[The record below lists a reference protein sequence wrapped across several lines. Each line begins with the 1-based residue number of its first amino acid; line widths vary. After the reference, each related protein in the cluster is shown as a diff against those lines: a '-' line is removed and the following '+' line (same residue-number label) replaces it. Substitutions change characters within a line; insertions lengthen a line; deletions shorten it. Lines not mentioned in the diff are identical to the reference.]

1 MSVSTKLQKIATQ
14 AREHPERS
22 FTTLA
27 HYIDLDFLKEAYRR
41 TNRGRAPGIDG
52 VTEKNYEKNLES
64 NLQDLLDRFKSGRYR
79 APDVRRSYIPKG
91 DGKTRELGI
100 PTFEDRVLQKA
111 VAMIVEAVVEQDFLS
126 CSYGYRPGRS
136 PRGAIQSIW
145 DETMRM
151 GGGWIVEADISDCF
165 GSFDHEWMRKILSL
179 RIGDGVLLR
188 TISKWMKAGVV
199 EQGIRTISE
208 EGTPQGGVISPLLAN
223 IFLHHVLDSW
233 FYRYARPQL
242 RGRVELVRY
251 ADDFVLLCEFKEDAE
266 RLYKGI
272 HPRFEKYGLAL
283 HPKKTK
289 LVPFKRP
296 PRGGPNE
303 SESWE
308 FLGFTHFWSKSRK
321 GNWVVFRK
329 TAPSRLR
336 RALSAV
342 AEWCRKNRHRPV
354 KWQFTVLSKKIK
366 GHCGYYGITG
376 NSVALNQFRSAVRN
390 IWRKWLRR
398 RSGGA
403 ARKNWAWWDAFFK
416 RYRLPPAYAVHSKL
430 RPR

>member
-1 MSVSTKLQKIATQ
+1 MSVSTKLQQIAKQ

-27 HYIDLDFLKEAYRR
+27 HHIDLDLLKEAFHR

-52 VTEKNYEKNLES
+52 VTEKDYEKDLES
-64 NLQDLLDRFKSGRYR
+64 NLRDLLERFKSGRYR

-91 DGKTRELGI
+91 DGKRRALGI

-111 VAMIVEAVVEQDFLS
+111 VAMVVEAVAEQDFLS

-136 PRGAIQSIW
+136 QHGAIQTIW
-145 DETMRM
+145 DATMRM

-165 GSFDHEWMRKILSL
+165 GSFDHEWMRKSL

-199 EQGIRTISE
+199 EEGFRTSSQK
-208 EGTPQGGVISPLLAN
+208 GTPQGGVISPLLAN

-251 ADDFVLLCEFKEDAE
+251 ADDFVLLCEFREDAE

-272 HPRFEKYGLAL
+272 HPRFEKYGLTL
-283 HPKKTK
+283 HPEKTK

-296 PRGGPNE
+296 PHGGPNE
-303 SESWE
+303 SESWD
-308 FLGFTHFWSKSRK
+308 FLGFTHYWSKSRK

-329 TAPSRLR
+329 TASSRLR

-354 KWQFTVLSKKIK
+354 KWQFAVLSKKIK

-416 RYRLPPAYAVHSKL
+416 RYRLPPAYAVRSVL
-430 RPR
+430 RSR